1 MFTPESLDAG
11 DTFRLLFAT
20 STTRSADAVLMS
32 VYNTFVRDAA
42 KGGHGQI
49 PASCGNKF
57 NAIISTQYDSAR
69 FNTRTRST
77 DTDAPIW
84 WVKGDKVADNYA
96 DFYDGSWDSR
106 SAKNEYGTT
115 PINEQRVWTGSLSNG
130 HHPGTGYAGHFGVEV
145 HRGHL
150 KTGDPL
156 NAGSTNSGAKY
167 RLYGLSPIFTV
178 VKDPRLS
185 LSLAKTSANEGN
197 SGVSHVV
204 VKAKLDKRRS
214 TDTSFKLCVK
224 NTSTATFRTST
235 STNDRDFDLYDYP
248 WNAQLTTNASNC
260 HAMTIKTNFK
270 ERAVRLFI
278 YGDTTK
284 EENETVVLELKDP
297 PSGTKIASSGRTAT
311 YTITNDD
318 SEPTVT
324 ITGGATASEGT
335 NATFTVKS
343 SHAPK
348 NALSVKVNVTE
359 DEDADTGKD
368 HVAAADEGVRT
379 VTVAAGSTSQS
390 FTVPTSEDWVDEP
403 DGVITATVQ
412 AGTGYVV
419 GQANKSAQVNVKDDD
434 TRGFVFRPARLKL
447 KEGGSATYTVALT
460 SRPLDEP
467 EGVTVTLTPVG
478 DLTVDTDSTKDGNQT
493 TLRFDAVGGN
503 LWQSGQTVK
512 VTANEDA
519 DSTDDTDYISHEGS
533 GAGYG
538 PRPGA
543 DYGAILGIAVTV
555 TDNDVPHLVVAPT
568 ALSVTEG
575 GSSTFTVKLG
585 TQPSADGTLA
595 FASTNPDITF
605 NPASLSYYDN
615 DSHQTRGW
623 DKVRTVTV
631 HAASDDDIG
640 DDAAT
645 LTVTASGGDYE
656 GKTATIAATVTDTTT
671 PALVLSTSTLSVTEG
686 ASTTYTV
693 KLAAKPTGTV
703 TVAIGSSNGDVTV
716 DTDAGTAGNQN
727 SLTFNASGS
736 KLWNEA
742 QTVTVNARGDAN
754 TASEAVTLTHTASG
768 GGYGAVRKTLSGT
781 VTDDGKKT
789 VAFSQREYSVIEGK
803 GPVTVTLVLSEARS
817 ATTNVRVSATPLTAT
832 GSGVDYTGQTWTA
845 TFPAGSTSANFEIP
859 ITADNRLEDADG
871 ETFRL
876 DIHDFDF
883 PGDLK
888 KVKPHLAYVNIYDA
902 AVLSFTQPQTTTVF
916 EGGRPLEFTLNARA
930 PYFDKADGHGF
941 AHIRL
946 SGRPSS
952 YSDYRLEYWYP
963 GIGWLSSSRYIAIP
977 AGTPSARVRVTALED
992 GRKEG
997 RETATLTLIELPQVY
1012 RDTGQPFYRAG
1023 TPRTVSFTVADRETV
1038 APRLTSIAH
1047 HDPATS
1053 TAVSPARLT
1062 WRVTFNEEVHGVD
1075 ASDFTLT
1082 GTSAKLAVE
1091 PGSGTTFDVT
1101 ASGGNLGRITGGQ
1114 VVLGLA
1120 PDNDITDGSGNAF
1133 ARWNEFTST
1142 YWVHDGT
1149 RPTAATAQR

>member
-297 PSGTKIASSGRTAT
+297 PSGVKIASSGRTAT

-348 NALSVKVNVTE
+348 NALSVKVNITE

-368 HVAAADEGVRT
+368 HVDAADEGVRT

-419 GQANKSAQVNVKDDD
+419 GQANKSAQVNVQDDD
-434 TRGFVFRPARLKL
+434 TRGFVFQPAKLKL

-467 EGVTVTLTPVG
+467 EGVTVTLTPTG
-478 DLTVDTDSTKDGNQT
+478 DLTVDTDSQQGRQPDDAALRRRGREPLAVRTDGEGHCERGRGTAPT
-493 TLRFDAVGGN
+493 TPNITPRRVRRLRPTPRRITARPGHRGDRHRQRRPAPGGRADRAQRHRRGQCDLHREARDAAVRP
-503 LWQSGQTVK
+503 
-512 VTANEDA
+512 
-519 DSTDDTDYISHEGS
+519 
-533 GAGYG
+533 G
-538 PRPGA
+538 PSRSPRRTRTSPSAPRASATTTMTFTRPGA
-543 DYGAILGIAVTV
+543 
-555 TDNDVPHLVVAPT
+555 
-568 ALSVTEG
+568 
-575 GSSTFTVKLG
+575 
-585 TQPSADGTLA
+585 
-595 FASTNPDITF
+595 
-605 NPASLSYYDN
+605 
-615 DSHQTRGW
+615 
-623 DKVRTVTV
+623 
-631 HAASDDDIG
+631 
-640 DDAAT
+640 
-645 LTVTASGGDYE
+645 
-656 GKTATIAATVTDTTT
+656 
-671 PALVLSTSTLSVTEG
+671 
-686 ASTTYTV
+686 
-693 KLAAKPTGTV
+693 
-703 TVAIGSSNGDVTV
+703 
-716 DTDAGTAGNQN
+716 
-727 SLTFNASGS
+727 
-736 KLWNEA
+736 
-742 QTVTVNARGDAN
+742 
-754 TASEAVTLTHTASG
+754 
-768 GGYGAVRKTLSGT
+768 
-781 VTDDGKKT
+781 
-789 VAFSQREYSVIEGK
+789 
-803 GPVTVTLVLSEARS
+803 
-817 ATTNVRVSATPLTAT
+817 
-832 GSGVDYTGQTWTA
+832 
-845 TFPAGSTSANFEIP
+845 
-859 ITADNRLEDADG
+859 
-871 ETFRL
+871 
-876 DIHDFDF
+876 
-883 PGDLK
+883 
-888 KVKPHLAYVNIYDA
+888 
-902 AVLSFTQPQTTTVF
+902 
-916 EGGRPLEFTLNARA
+916 
-930 PYFDKADGHGF
+930 
-941 AHIRL
+941 
-946 SGRPSS
+946 
-952 YSDYRLEYWYP
+952 
-963 GIGWLSSSRYIAIP
+963 
-977 AGTPSARVRVTALED
+977 
-992 GRKEG
+992 
-997 RETATLTLIELPQVY
+997 
-1012 RDTGQPFYRAG
+1012 
-1023 TPRTVSFTVADRETV
+1023 
-1038 APRLTSIAH
+1038 
-1047 HDPATS
+1047 
-1053 TAVSPARLT
+1053 
-1062 WRVTFNEEVHGVD
+1062 
-1075 ASDFTLT
+1075 
-1082 GTSAKLAVE
+1082 
-1091 PGSGTTFDVT
+1091 
-1101 ASGGNLGRITGGQ
+1101 
-1114 VVLGLA
+1114 
-1120 PDNDITDGSGNAF
+1120 
-1133 ARWNEFTST
+1133 
-1142 YWVHDGT
+1142 GT
-1149 RPTAATAQR
+1149 RCGP